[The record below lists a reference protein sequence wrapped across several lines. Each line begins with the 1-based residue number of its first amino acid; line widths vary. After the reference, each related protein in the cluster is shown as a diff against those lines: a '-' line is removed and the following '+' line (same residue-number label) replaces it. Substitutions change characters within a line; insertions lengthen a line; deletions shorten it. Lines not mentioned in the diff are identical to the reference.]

1 MEWEMVAG
9 LEIHARIKTQTKMF
23 CNCSNDTFGAEP
35 NTHICPVCTGF
46 PGTLPVINSEALTY
60 GVKTALALGCEIPQF
75 SKFDRKSYFYPD
87 LPAGYQISQYDEP
100 VSQNGKVEFFV
111 GQEKKSV
118 RMNRLHLENDAGK
131 LVHEG
136 GMSLVDWNRAGSPL
150 MEMVTE
156 ADFRSPEE
164 IVAFLKELQKIL
176 RTVGSS
182 DADMEKGMMRC
193 DVNISL
199 RPKGQEE
206 FGTKTELKNMNS
218 FGNIEK
224 AVRAEIKRQKEI
236 LESGGKIDQET
247 RGWDVDKEISV
258 SQRSKEEAADY
269 RYFPEPDLPP
279 VTFTAEDISAIQNS
293 LPELP
298 ASKLERFIHEYQI
311 AWDAAEIIAGDI
323 ELTEYFETAAK
334 VSGSPKKT
342 ANWII
347 GDFLAAIN
355 EMGISPR
362 ESKLTAENLGKMV
375 QMIEEGKISGKI
387 GKEIFPE
394 LLATGKDVQS
404 LVKEEG
410 LEQVSDTG
418 EIEKICQEVIA
429 ENEQIVAD
437 FKGGKEKALGALVGQ
452 VMKKSRGQAN
462 PQMAN
467 EMLRKILQN

>member
-1 MEWEMVAG
+1 
-9 LEIHARIKTQTKMF
+9 
-23 CNCSNDTFGAEP
+23 
-35 NTHICPVCTGF
+35 
-46 PGTLPVINSEALTY
+46 
-60 GVKTALALGCEIPQF
+60 
-75 SKFDRKSYFYPD
+75 
-87 LPAGYQISQYDEP
+87 
-100 VSQNGKVEFFV
+100 
-111 GQEKKSV
+111 
-118 RMNRLHLENDAGK
+118 MNRLHLENDAGK

-404 LVKEEG
+404 LVKEKG